1 MRLVISGEGEC
12 DDRAMSTVLTTQ
24 HDSPYLALAAL
35 AHGPSVHT
43 IDVKRKLKE
52 IQNVHNI
59 NTTKLGGLI
68 RNDWTTDRKLF
79 EVFHKLGGVFGVYC
93 KTILCTQ
100 EAGRG
105 ALCVFVD
112 IRDSDVT
119 DDNLAQLVADADA
132 CTNAGI
138 PAKPFRRGFPPSYD
152 HRGRPVNHPRA
163 YFKRINHRSIFPYHK
178 YRDMQHGNLVGI
190 RFAVPSRRTRALKRW
205 RKAAWLLGLLAFW
218 RHRATYGPGSKAY
231 HAASGEFAT
240 LA

>member
-1 MRLVISGEGEC
+1 
-12 DDRAMSTVLTTQ
+12 MSTVLTTQ

-59 NTTKLGGLI
+59 DTTINGTLI
-68 RNDWTTDRKLF
+68 RNDWTTQKKLW
-79 EVFHKLGGVFGVYC
+79 ELFHKLGGVFDVYC

-112 IRDSDVT
+112 ISDAHVT
-119 DDNLAQLVADADA
+119 DANLAKLVADAEA

-138 PAKPFRRGFPPSYD
+138 PAKPFRRSFPMEGV
-152 HRGRPVNHPRA
+152 RKRWAVKNHPPA
-163 YFKRINHRSIFPYHK
+163 YYKRIRRSSIFPYHNDRK
-178 YRDMQHGNLVGI
+178 LEYGNLVGI
-190 RFAVPSRRTRALKRW
+190 RFAVPSRRARALEWW

-231 HAASGEFAT
+231 HAANGEFAT